1 MDAKLEQK
9 RILNNIYLKLN
20 FMENEL
26 EELFIKVRLI
36 YEKKNIIEE
45 LLVNK
50 KEKIN
55 TEKKVKIN
63 NMEKEKNI
71 KVSKKTRKVEKKN
84 EYIMPKPKI
93 KLKKRT
99 KKKQRIC
106 RSVIVLDT
114 SSEDISDSD

>member
-1 MDAKLEQK
+1 MDVKLERK

-20 FMENEL
+20 FIENEL

-36 YEKKNIIEE
+36 NEKKNIVEE
-45 LLVNK
+45 VSDNK
-50 KEKIN
+50 KKKIN
-55 TEKKVKIN
+55 TEKKDKIN

-71 KVSKKTRKVEKKN
+71 KVSKKTRKVEKN

-106 RSVIVLDT
+106 RSVLVLDT
-114 SSEDISDSD
+114 SSEDLSDSD

>member
-1 MDAKLEQK
+1 MDVKLERK

-20 FMENEL
+20 FIENEL

-36 YEKKNIIEE
+36 YEKKNIVEE
-45 LLVNK
+45 VLDNK
-50 KEKIN
+50 KEKIK
-55 TEKKVKIN
+55 TKKSGNIN
-63 NMEKEKNI
+63 NKQKKNI
-71 KVSKKTRKVEKKN
+71 KVSKKTRKVAKN
-84 EYIMPKPKI
+84 EYIMPEPKI

-114 SSEDISDSD
+114 SSEDLSDSD

>member
-1 MDAKLEQK
+1 MDVKLERK

-20 FMENEL
+20 FIENEL

-36 YEKKNIIEE
+36 YEKKNIVEE

-55 TEKKVKIN
+55 TEIKGKIN
-63 NMEKEKNI
+63 NKQKNI
-71 KVSKKTRKVEKKN
+71 KVSIKTRKVVKN
-84 EYIMPKPKI
+84 EYVMPEPKI